1 MNKYPCM
8 LLSAAVFLGCSPAA
22 HAVTPEEGRR
32 IYLEAKGGN
41 AESQYRMGLCFLKG
55 DGVKRDPSQARF
67 WFNKAAAQDH
77 RAAKRSLLLIPKQ
90 PPLPVNPSIDPATR
104 EKKGRELY
112 EYLYKHKDYK
122 PERKYTYETYGRKK
136 KATAPALGTAPDPAA
151 VSALIR
157 AGANVNYQGEDMN
170 SLKSCPLSLIL
181 RMELFELVDLLIANG
196 ADVNLELTGNGKL
209 NTSFCLLGF
218 HCNNGNLLSAE
229 YLLKNGADPDYVNQY
244 GFPLLVWY
252 ARHGDDTVTAL
263 LLEYGADPEKMTE
276 QPRLKGIKA
285 DTVHTA
291 LWAAANA
298 RGGIEEAKLEA
309 VSNTLIRHKADVN
322 HRAGNGTTPL
332 DRAMATGKKNLARI
346 LKAAGAKTSAELN
359 GK

>member
-1 MNKYPCM
+1 MNCYPS
-8 LLSAAVFLGCSPAA
+8 LLLFAAVFLGCCLAVR
-22 HAVTPEEGRR
+22 AVTPEEGRR
-32 IYLEAKGGN
+32 MYLEAKEGDVE
-41 AESQYRMGLCFLKG
+41 AQYRLGLCFLKG
-55 DGVKRDPSQARF
+55 DGVKRSPSQARF
-67 WFNKAAAQDH
+67 WLNKAAAQNH

-90 PPLPVNPSIDPATR
+90 PALPVNPSTDPVTR

-136 KATAPALGTAPDPAA
+136 KATAPAQGTAPDPAA

-170 SLKSCPLSLIL
+170 SLKSCPLSLLL
-181 RMELFELVDLLIANG
+181 RMELFDLADLLIANG
-196 ADVNLELTGNGKL
+196 ADVNLELTESGKL
-209 NTSFCLLGF
+209 NSSFSLLSF
-218 HCNNGNLLSAE
+218 HCNNGNLLPAE

-252 ARHGDDTVTAL
+252 ARHGNDTVTAL
-263 LLEYGADPEKMTE
+263 LLKYGADPEKMTE
-276 QPRLKGIKA
+276 QPRMKGFKA
-285 DTVHTA
+285 DALHTA

-298 RGGIEEAKLEA
+298 RGIEEAKLEA
-309 VSNTLIRHKADVN
+309 VSSMLIRHKADVN
-322 HRAGNGTTPL
+322 HRASNGTTPL
-332 DRAMATGKKNLARI
+332 DRAVSTGKNSLARL
-346 LKAAGAKTSAELN
+346 LKDAGAKTSRELD